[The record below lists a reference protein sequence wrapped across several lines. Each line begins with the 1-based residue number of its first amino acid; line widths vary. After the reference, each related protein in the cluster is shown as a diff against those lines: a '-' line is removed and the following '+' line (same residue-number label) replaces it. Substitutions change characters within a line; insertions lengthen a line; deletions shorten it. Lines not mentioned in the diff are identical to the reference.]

1 VRLTLVERK
10 AVTRKLAK
18 RYGGAPRAE
27 KTEILDELCEL
38 CDWNRDHAR
47 RALRQA
53 LGPQRERRRPVRA
66 PTYDGEVIAALRVV
80 WAALDGPAGKR
91 LAPVMAETVQA
102 LHRHGELECSDRVRE
117 QLRAMSAA
125 TIDRRLVSDRA
136 RLKLKGRSGTRPG
149 SLLKRQ
155 IAIRTFAEWD
165 DASPGFC
172 EADLVAHDGGD
183 ARGEYAQTLDVTCVA
198 TGWTEVRI
206 LRNRAQRW
214 VIQALEDIET
224 ALSFRL
230 AGLDTDNG
238 GEFINH
244 LLMGFCTE
252 RGITFTR
259 ARPYRKNDNCFVE
272 QKNWTHVRQQV
283 GYARYDTPAELQAL
297 NELYGYLRPYVNFFL
312 PQARLVDKTRDGAT
326 VRRRHDLPKTPYRR
340 ILESPD
346 IAQQTKRVL
355 RRRYLEL
362 NPAELKR
369 QIARCQGQLLKLGRR
384 KQRQPTT
391 RREVTPSPDHP
402 WNRASSVRQRRYGS
416 RAS

>member
-1 VRLTLVERK
+1 
-10 AVTRKLAK
+10 
-18 RYGGAPRAE
+18 
-27 KTEILDELCEL
+27 
-38 CDWNRDHAR
+38 
-47 RALRQA
+47 
-53 LGPQRERRRPVRA
+53 
-66 PTYDGEVIAALRVV
+66 
-80 WAALDGPAGKR
+80 
-91 LAPVMAETVQA
+91 MAETVQA

-224 ALSFRL
+224 ALPFRL

-259 ARPYRKNDNCFVE
+259 ARPYRKNDSCFVE
-272 QKNWTHVRQQV
+272 QKNNSVVRRTV
-283 GYARYDTPAELQAL
+283 GYARHDTGAELQVLAR
-297 NELYGYLRPYVNFFL
+297 LYGHLNPYVNFFQ
-312 PQARLVDKTRDGAT
+312 PQMRLLSKRREGARVAKRYDNAA
-326 VRRRHDLPKTPYRR
+326 TPYRR
-340 ILESPD
+340 LLASGVLDAE
-346 IAQQTKRVL
+346 AERLLTKH
-355 RRRYLEL
+355 YEAL

-369 QIARCQGQLLKLGRR
+369 EIARCQDELVLLARR
-384 KQRQPTT
+384 PKTPPIGAGADHGWRGYGGGF
-391 RREVTPSPDHP
+391 TPSPRGH
-402 WNRASSVRQRRYGS
+402 R
-416 RAS
+416 